1 MKKYKYTGEEPRKI
15 IDVTG
20 KVHFLNKGDVVELK
34 HQPKCECIVELTES
48 TKKKKQKVKQNGT
61 IN

>member
-1 MKKYKYTGEEPRKI
+1 MKKYKYTGEQPIKI

-20 KVHFLNKGDVVELK
+20 QVHFLNKGDVVELK
-34 HQPKCECIVELTES
+34 QLPKCENIEELTES
-48 TKKKKQKVKQNGT
+48 TKKKKQKVKENGT